1 MQEPVVLLTGA
12 GRGVGRALAQAFAAR
27 GARVCLN
34 DISPLNVEAAAEE
47 IRAAGGQAQA
57 FVMDVAKKIS
67 AQALLNQVTDAYGRL
82 DVLVNAAAVEP
93 TGAVLAMDEWDILR
107 TLQVN
112 LLGAFL
118 MTQSAARVM
127 RAQGGGLVLN
137 LADLRGRENQPERTA
152 YVASQYGLV
161 GFTRQAA
168 PELAAAGVRLN
179 LLGRG
184 LGALATHTAPQQS
197 LTEAALAFWR
207 GEWQEASGRVV
218 ETGA

>member
-1 MQEPVVLLTGA
+1 MPEPVVLITGA
-12 GRGVGRALAQAFAAR
+12 GRGIGRALAQAFAAR

-34 DISPLNVEAAAEE
+34 DISPLNVEALAEDMQ
-47 IRAAGGQAQA
+47 RQGLLAHS

-67 AQALLNQVTDAYGRL
+67 AQALLNQVTDAFGRL
-82 DVLVNAAAVEP
+82 DVLINAAAVEP
-93 TGAVLAMDEWDILR
+93 QAPVLKVDEWDLLR

-137 LADLRGRENQPERTA
+137 LVDLQGREGQPERTA
-152 YVASQYGLV
+152 YVSSQYGLA

-168 PELAAAGVRLN
+168 PELASVGVRLN
-179 LLGRG
+179 LLGTG
-184 LGALATHTAPQQS
+184 LGALASHRHPQVGRTA
-197 LTEAALAFWR
+197 AALAFWQGDWR
-207 GEWQEASGRVV
+207 TASGWLV
-218 ETGA
+218 ETGD